1 MLAETMV
8 KTNSIEK
15 SEKVS
20 RRTYSVNSVNKDEKL
35 YIRMT
40 EEEKAKLQAAANR
53 KGISMSKLVMDLVS
67 LAYL

>member
-8 KTNSIEK
+8 VNNTSDKND
-15 SEKVS
+15 KVS

-35 YIRMT
+35 YIRIT

-53 KGISMSKLVMDLVS
+53 KGISMSRLVMDLVS